1 MCYTNEELNK
11 QCEQATAEF
20 NSIGAKLERLQ
31 ELQTQGKGNSEEAA
45 QIAAELLEE

>member
-1 MCYTNEELNK
+1 MDYTNADLNK
-11 QCEQATAEF
+11 QCEQATEEF
-20 NSIGAKLERLQ
+20 NRIGAKLERLQ